1 MLGDEE
7 TEVLGLATKSSD
19 FSYEG
24 LYAQVQ
30 VVSRIYSY
38 ENTLW
43 DIVGRHGYRRISLVR
58 SGTNVVHMQIAIA
71 IYLETV
77 HIFTG
82 QEKNLIWI

>member
-38 ENTLW
+38 ENTFW
-43 DIVGRHGYRRISLVR
+43 VSNTDIVGRQEYSAAARLVA
-58 SGTNVVHMQIAIA
+58 STKK
-71 IYLETV
+71 
-77 HIFTG
+77 TG
-82 QEKNLIWI
+82 IDVRC